1 MPVDAVNRSGAWVR
15 AEDLDRVT
23 SSLRALADAAVRAEG
38 AFARLVGQVA
48 EGPDLLRGGGSLQ
61 GLVDDL
67 VRGIDSAGQHM
78 ADGILRSNRRAV
90 DSSLE
95 VWDRFGDRMAGLFG
109 DLFERVARDGE
120 IRFSSLFR
128 TLAPIITD
136 LLRHMGSTLG
146 GSLGGLLGGGG
157 GASSLG
163 SLIETGSSLIG
174 LVTGR
179 GGPFGG
185 ILGGGLGAAGA
196 LNPYVAGALAVT
208 QLLGP
213 ALFAPRPSVG
223 PTTVARVFPSSG
235 DVAYSTDNDGDPDAL
250 VDTVAAIFDGIERA
264 QSRFGGTLNGN
275 GFDIG
280 YFPDSDGGSGQTG
293 GYNFKAIIG
302 AHAEDEDRF
311 RGLSEAEL
319 IAEAVKFIVREGL
332 DGIDVPEVAEA
343 ARHSVADSLE
353 GLFDDLVFAERFGNL
368 RAALDEAG
376 HGVDAYSLAL
386 QRQRLEIDE
395 TGRTLATDGIAAI
408 RDFLDRA
415 MTLFPGQP
423 SADRGPV
430 DALGP
435 DGVRPPAPGQNSRL
449 LYQSDEGAGRFE
461 PGVTGV
467 YDSEG
472 DRLTGLMV
480 GGAVLSLV
488 RPETDEGRLLDAS
501 SLGTQAVE
509 LVGGVAAISND
520 ALRALVDT
528 ANDLGESAE
537 ETSGASADYLEN
549 QARIRDAFAIA
560 RADLET
566 LIETIA
572 GGFEPEAIGPL
583 EERLIAGSAAIEQ
596 LRSELG
602 RINEDI
608 AAASEVFPGLG
619 VAALDVAGMVAEA
632 TGLLQERLRSDY
644 QIGVARDLREVRGLD
659 VHDDIADL
667 DREYRNRRADG
678 EAIGIT
684 DFSDL
689 DALYRARLRAL
700 LDGADDLTG
709 VLGEVGASFTDLVG
723 LGDLLPE
730 VVADLRGTYS
740 DDLERDVRDATGL
753 GIVDEV
759 SDRLAEFGDRRS
771 TGLALGLEDFSG
783 LETIM
788 RRHLS
793 DLFDTA
799 DLTPA
804 AIEILRTAFSDNA
817 LVLETLAD
825 ALDLSVEAANDNV
838 GAQLSVADATRLATR
853 EIADQIR
860 QQELLAG
867 TAQRVIASIADSR
880 RRIALDPN
888 LSPLS
893 PAQQLEEGRRFF
905 ESLAERSA
913 EGDQEAQLELGV
925 AARDYLQLARD
936 FYASNQDYA
945 RIFSEVDGALG
956 DTQSV
961 GQRQLDVAQAQLRQL
976 ESIARGLSGDLSG
989 LPDPNADFGLAPT
1002 RNRLI
1007 ARLTGYA
1014 GDFGAGGFSFF
1025 RQNLS
1030 EEINRA
1036 VDLLVQT
1043 IPFAAGGVM
1052 TAQGPVPLHRYASGG
1067 VADRPQLALFGEGR
1081 LPEAF
1086 VPLPDGRSI
1095 PVTISPSSVESA
1107 PSGNGGE
1114 TVSDLLDEA
1123 RRVTAA
1129 INGLRADNTALRRG
1143 LDRVLAA
1150 SRGAGRAA

>member
-95 VWDRFGDRMAGLFG
+95 AWDRFGDRMAGLFG

-174 LVTGR
+174 LVTGG

-264 QSRFGGTLNGN
+264 QSRFGGTLTGN

-280 YFPDSDGGSGQTG
+280 YFPDPDGGSGQTG

-376 HGVDAYSLAL
+376 QGVDAYSLAL
-386 QRQRLEIDE
+386 QRQRLEINE

-415 MTLFPGQP
+415 MTLFPGQS
-423 SADRGPV
+423 SAARGPV
-430 DALGP
+430 DALDP
-435 DGVRPPAPGQNSRL
+435 DGIQTLGSGQNSRL

-467 YDSEG
+467 YDSDD

-501 SLGTQAVE
+501 SSGTQVVE

-528 ANDLGESAE
+528 ANDLGEAAE

-560 RADLET
+560 RADVET
-566 LIETIA
+566 SHRDHRRWLRA
-572 GGFEPEAIGPL
+572 GGD
-583 EERLIAGSAAIEQ
+583 
-596 LRSELG
+596 RS
-602 RINEDI
+602 
-608 AAASEVFPGLG
+608 
-619 VAALDVAGMVAEA
+619 
-632 TGLLQERLRSDY
+632 
-644 QIGVARDLREVRGLD
+644 
-659 VHDDIADL
+659 
-667 DREYRNRRADG
+667 
-678 EAIGIT
+678 
-684 DFSDL
+684 
-689 DALYRARLRAL
+689 
-700 LDGADDLTG
+700 
-709 VLGEVGASFTDLVG
+709 
-723 LGDLLPE
+723 
-730 VVADLRGTYS
+730 LRG
-740 DDLERDVRDATGL
+740 A
-753 GIVDEV
+753 
-759 SDRLAEFGDRRS
+759 
-771 TGLALGLEDFSG
+771 
-783 LETIM
+783 
-788 RRHLS
+788 
-793 DLFDTA
+793 
-799 DLTPA
+799 
-804 AIEILRTAFSDNA
+804 
-817 LVLETLAD
+817 
-825 ALDLSVEAANDNV
+825 
-838 GAQLSVADATRLATR
+838 
-853 EIADQIR
+853 
-860 QQELLAG
+860 
-867 TAQRVIASIADSR
+867 
-880 RRIALDPN
+880 
-888 LSPLS
+888 
-893 PAQQLEEGRRFF
+893 
-905 ESLAERSA
+905 
-913 EGDQEAQLELGV
+913 
-925 AARDYLQLARD
+925 
-936 FYASNQDYA
+936 
-945 RIFSEVDGALG
+945 
-956 DTQSV
+956 
-961 GQRQLDVAQAQLRQL
+961 
-976 ESIARGLSGDLSG
+976 
-989 LPDPNADFGLAPT
+989 PDC
-1002 RNRLI
+1002 R
-1007 ARLTGYA
+1007 
-1014 GDFGAGGFSFF
+1014 
-1025 RQNLS
+1025 
-1030 EEINRA
+1030 
-1036 VDLLVQT
+1036 
-1043 IPFAAGGVM
+1043 
-1052 TAQGPVPLHRYASGG
+1052 
-1067 VADRPQLALFGEGR
+1067 
-1081 LPEAF
+1081 
-1086 VPLPDGRSI
+1086 
-1095 PVTISPSSVESA
+1095 
-1107 PSGNGGE
+1107 
-1114 TVSDLLDEA
+1114 
-1123 RRVTAA
+1123 
-1129 INGLRADNTALRRG
+1129 
-1143 LDRVLAA
+1143 
-1150 SRGAGRAA
+1150 